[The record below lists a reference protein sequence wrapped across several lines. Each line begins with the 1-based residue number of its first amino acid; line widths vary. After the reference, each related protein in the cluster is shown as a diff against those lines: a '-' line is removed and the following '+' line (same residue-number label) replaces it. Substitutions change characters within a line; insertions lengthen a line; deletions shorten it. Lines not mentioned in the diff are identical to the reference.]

1 MGHLKEGT
9 YSLAKEDP
17 GRKFY
22 SIAHLLTP
30 EALYEAFLSLRR
42 DASAGVDHVTYR
54 DYEEQAWPK
63 VQELHGRL
71 KSKTYRAQPLRR
83 IYIPKEDGKKKRPI
97 SIPALE
103 DKIVQKAA
111 VELLSAIYEQD
122 FLDCSY
128 GFRPGRGAHGA
139 LDEVGRVICREQT
152 SVVLELDIASYLY
165 AAS

>member
-1 MGHLKEGT
+1 MEMRRIAE
-9 YSLAKEDP
+9 LAEEDP
-17 GRKFY
+17 GRKFC

-54 DYEEQAWPK
+54 DYEEQAWQK
-63 VQELHGRL
+63 VQELYARL
-71 KSKTYRAQPLRR
+71 KNKTYRALPLRR
-83 IYIPKEDGKKKRPI
+83 IYIPKEDGKKRPI

-111 VELLSAIYEQD
+111 VELLSAVYEQD

-128 GFRPGRGAHGA
+128 GFRPGRGAHNA
-139 LDEVGRVICREQT
+139 GRSRSRNLSRTNFGRPRAFRLHRARTTHGE
-152 SVVLELDIASYLY
+152 D
-165 AAS
+165 